1 MRESS
6 RIFLNLADY
15 QLEGLYVLVV
25 ITFKEFHMNKFST
38 SFKAAVVAVGII
50 GASAASAGGFG
61 PVLPGGATPATVV
74 LVHGAWADGSS
85 WSKVIPLLQS
95 RGVNVV
101 AVQLDLKT
109 LKDDADIVSRAVAAQ
124 PGKVVLVGHSYGGAV
139 ITQAGVDAK
148 VAGLVYVAAFAPGN
162 GESIADM
169 TKPFPAP
176 PWQAGLVADSKGFL
190 TLNQATYVSTFASDL
205 PRAQS
210 MVLSA
215 TQSPIFN
222 HALADKVDVAAW
234 KTKPSRWVLS
244 GGDAMV
250 PAPFQQAQ
258 ASRIGAQVTTVPKAS
273 HVVML
278 SHPVEVSDVIF
289 AAVRDAGTL

>member
-1 MRESS
+1 MK
-6 RIFLNLADY
+6 
-15 QLEGLYVLVV
+15 
-25 ITFKEFHMNKFST
+25 TFSNSL
-38 SFKAAVVAVGII
+38 KAAVLAI
-50 GASAASAGGFG
+50 GVISAGTSFAGGFG

-85 WSKVIPLLQS
+85 WNKVIPLLQS

-124 PGKVVLVGHSYGGAV
+124 SGKVILVGHSYGGVV
-139 ITQAGVDAK
+139 ITQAGGDPK

-176 PWQAGLVADSKGFL
+176 KWQAGLIADSKGFL
-190 TLNQATYVSTFASDL
+190 TLNQATYVGTFAADL
-205 PRAQS
+205 PRKES
-210 MVLSA
+210 TVLAA
-215 TQSPIFN
+215 TQSPIFS

-244 GGDAMV
+244 GNDAMV
-250 PAPFQQAQ
+250 PPPFQQAQ
-258 ASRIGAQVTTVPKAS
+258 ADHIGAKVTTVAGAR

-278 SHPVEVSDVIF
+278 SHPAEVSDVIV
-289 AAVRDAGTL
+289 AAVRDAGTP